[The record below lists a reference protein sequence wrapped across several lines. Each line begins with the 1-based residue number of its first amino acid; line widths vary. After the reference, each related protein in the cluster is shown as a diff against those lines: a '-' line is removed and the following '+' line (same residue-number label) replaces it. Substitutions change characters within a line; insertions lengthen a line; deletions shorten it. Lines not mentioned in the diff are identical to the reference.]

1 MYVDFNHFPLFG
13 PLCSVAIIRLM
24 FSLIV
29 CDACFYV
36 AFGVCLGL
44 SLLLMLLN
52 TVLFIVIVFLL
63 CVVHYVCYYVC
74 YVCIL
79 WLLPT

>member
-1 MYVDFNHFPLFG
+1 MFFLTFLNHSVVLPLYDDR
-13 PLCSVAIIRLM
+13 I

-36 AFGVCLGL
+36 EFSVCLGL

-79 WLLPT
+79 